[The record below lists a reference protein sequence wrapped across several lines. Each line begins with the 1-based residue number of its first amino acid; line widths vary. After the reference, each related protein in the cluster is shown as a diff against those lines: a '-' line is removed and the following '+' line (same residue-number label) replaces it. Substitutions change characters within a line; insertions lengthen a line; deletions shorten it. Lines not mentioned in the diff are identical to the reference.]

1 MFDGSFDVSGIS
13 SSRQQ
18 LIGKLLKFTSAAA
31 CCLLGF
37 AFMSAQELSGSAL
50 VAACWHLAGMN
61 AGDSH

>member
-1 MFDGSFDVSGIS
+1 MFDGKFDVSGIS

-18 LIGKLLKFTSAAA
+18 LIGKLLEFTSAAA

>member
-1 MFDGSFDVSGIS
+1 MFDGSFDVSGICGS
-13 SSRQQ
+13 HLQP
-18 LIGKLLKFTSAAA
+18 IGKLLEFTSAAT